1 MSKCRKVLLVAGARP
16 NFMKL
21 AGLHHR
27 FVADSRFD
35 VAICH
40 TGQHFDTNMSDVFW
54 ESLELPVP
62 DFFLNV
68 RASGVAA
75 TIGTVSMK
83 MAELLQNTPFDDV
96 VVFGDV
102 SGTAG
107 AAIAV
112 AHSTARL
119 VHVEAGLRSFDRDMP
134 EELNRITVDHL
145 SDLLFASEESGMDN
159 LAREGIA
166 PELCHLVGNLM
177 IECLIQ
183 TRSKWETFNQRK
195 PEEYS
200 VCTFHR
206 PENVDDD
213 AQLALLVD
221 RIGEL
226 KSFTPLKWPLHP
238 RTRNRLQATSLMKR
252 VQSMSHV
259 TIMEPQG
266 YFEFLSIVNEA
277 KLVLTDSGGIQEET
291 TYLGKPCITVR
302 KNTERPVTLSLGTNM
317 LLSLAAENFV
327 GQIMQHHDRISSR
340 ILEPIP
346 FWDDLTSKRIIGVMA
361 G

>member
-1 MSKCRKVLLVAGARP
+1 MNKCRRVLLVAGARP

-27 FVADSRFD
+27 LATDSRFD

-54 ESLELPVP
+54 NSLELPVP
-62 DFFLNV
+62 NFFLNV

-75 TIGTVSMK
+75 TIGIVSMK
-83 MAELLQNTPFDDV
+83 MAELLQESPFDDI

-107 AAIAV
+107 AAIAA
-112 AHSTARL
+112 AHSPARL

-145 SDLLFASEESGMDN
+145 SDLLFVSESSGMEN
-159 LAREGIA
+159 LGKEGIA

-177 IECLIQ
+177 IECLIK
-183 TRSKWETFNQRK
+183 TRPKWATFNRPASQD
-195 PEEYS
+195 YS

-226 KSFTPLKWPLHP
+226 KEFTALKWPLHP
-238 RTRNRLQATSLMKR
+238 RTRSRLQATGLIKR
-252 VQSMSHV
+252 VEDMTHV

-266 YFEFLSIVNEA
+266 YFEFLSMVSGA
-277 KLVLTDSGGIQEET
+277 KLILTDSGGIQEET
-291 TYLGKPCITVR
+291 TYLGKPCITLR
-302 KNTERPVTLSLGTNM
+302 KNTERPVTLSLGTNI
-317 LLSLAAENFV
+317 LLGLSAQGFV
-327 GQIMQHHDRISSR
+327 EQIVQHHDKITSR
-340 ILEPIP
+340 ASEPIP
-346 FWDDLTSKRIIGVMA
+346 FWDDQTSKRIVDVMA
-361 G
+361 D